1 MSAPTNQVIDPSAP
15 AAAPAAAAAEAPK
28 KTRVMIGL
36 PGDSFS
42 QAFLIS
48 WTQALHVLIASNR
61 YELIVCP
68 GKSSF
73 VTFARM
79 QTLGLDVRRGKN
91 QKPFNGADYDVYV
104 TIDSDV
110 VFSASQ
116 LIELIECTKLHPV
129 VSGTYMMA
137 DQQHLAVVRDWSREY
152 FKKNGTFE
160 FLKPSDFEADMKEFM
175 EELESRKKLEEE
187 KKELPAIS
195 QPKFMKVSYAGMG
208 FFACRKEVLDSM
220 EYPYF
225 NHELQRI
232 RGDDGIEMV
241 DQCSEDVA
249 FCLNIAKSGFDVMV
263 NTRLRVGHNKSII
276 I

>member
-15 AAAPAAAAAEAPK
+15 AAAAPAAEAPK

-91 QKPFNGADYDVYV
+91 QKPFNGAEYDVYV

-137 DQQHLAVVRDWSREY
+137 DQQHLCVVQEWSKSY
-152 FKKNGTFE
+152 FAKHGTFQ

-187 KKELPAIS
+187 KKELPPIS
-195 QPKFMKVSYAGMG
+195 QPKFKSVVYTGLG
-208 FFACRKEVLDSM
+208 FTAMRKEVLDALQ
-220 EYPYF
+220 YPYF
-225 NHELQRI
+225 FRDLQRI
-232 RGDDGIEMV
+232 RGEDGIDMV

-249 FCLNIAKSGFDVMV
+249 LFLNIADAGFDVMV
-263 NTRLRVGHNKSII
+263 NTRLRVGHEKKII